1 MARKKLIWIIG
12 ATASGKST
20 LRRHLV
26 DILRKKDG
34 EIISIPDMEYT
45 DYGNVGVLG
54 KCKSDGVC
62 DGLDVS
68 FNHMR
73 KEGCMKTVEHC
84 IKNYDYTFIEG
95 TMATGQW
102 ILPLCEMCLKYD
114 CKFYLIHL
122 DMRYWENYKR
132 LVKRV
137 LERGGSEEDIKDSML
152 ESVRGKSVQMK
163 NLYKKCVQ
171 TGFIRCLQINAEED
185 DIEVKIKLALK
196 FLKLLKN
203 G

>member
-20 LRRHLV
+20 LRRSLV
-26 DILRKKDG
+26 DILGKNEGK
-34 EIISIPDMEYT
+34 IISVPDMEYT
-45 DYGNVGVLG
+45 DYGNAAVLG
-54 KCKSDGVC
+54 KCKPDGVC
-62 DGLDVS
+62 DGLDIS

-73 KEGCMKTVEHC
+73 KEGCMRTVEEC
-84 IKNYDYTFIEG
+84 IKTHDYTFIEG

-114 CKFYLIHL
+114 CNFYLIHL

-137 LERGGSEEDIKDSML
+137 LERGGTEDDIKDSML
-152 ESVRGKSVQMK
+152 DSVRGKSVQMK

-171 TGFIRCLQINAEED
+171 TGFIKCLQLNAEVLELEEKVR
-185 DIEVKIKLALK
+185 ISLK
-196 FLKLLKN
+196 FLKLLK
-203 G
+203 

>member
-20 LRRHLV
+20 LRRSIV
-26 DILRKKDG
+26 DILGKSEGK
-34 EIISIPDMEYT
+34 IISVPDMEYT
-45 DYGNVGVLG
+45 DYGNAAVLG
-54 KCKSDGVC
+54 KCKPDGVC
-62 DGLDVS
+62 DGLDIS

-73 KEGCMKTVEHC
+73 KEGCMRTVEEC
-84 IKNYDYTFIEG
+84 IKNHDYTFIEG

-114 CKFYLIHL
+114 CNFYLIHL

-137 LERGGSEEDIKDSML
+137 LERGGTEDDIKDSML
-152 ESVRGKSVQMK
+152 DSVRGKSVQMK

-171 TGFIRCLQINAEED
+171 TGFIKCLQLNAEVLEL
-185 DIEVKIKLALK
+185 EEKVRMSLK
-196 FLKLLKN
+196 FLKLLK
-203 G
+203 

>member
-20 LRRHLV
+20 LRRSLV
-26 DILRKKDG
+26 DILGKSEGK
-34 EIISIPDMEYT
+34 IISVPDMEYT
-45 DYGNVGVLG
+45 DYGNAAVLG
-54 KCKSDGVC
+54 KCKPDGVC
-62 DGLDVS
+62 DGLDIS
-68 FNHMR
+68 FNHMC
-73 KEGCMKTVEHC
+73 KEGCMRTVEEC
-84 IKNYDYTFIEG
+84 IKNHDYTFIEG

-114 CKFYLIHL
+114 CNFYLIHL

-137 LERGGSEEDIKDSML
+137 LERGGTEDDIKDSML
-152 ESVRGKSVQMK
+152 DSVRGKSVQMK

-171 TGFIRCLQINAEED
+171 TGFIKCLQLNAEVLEL
-185 DIEVKIKLALK
+185 EEKVRMSLK
-196 FLKLLKN
+196 FLKLLK
-203 G
+203 

>member
-20 LRRHLV
+20 LRRSLV
-26 DILRKKDG
+26 DILGKSEGK
-34 EIISIPDMEYT
+34 IISVPDMEYT
-45 DYGNVGVLG
+45 DYGNAAVLG
-54 KCKSDGVC
+54 KCKPDGVC
-62 DGLDVS
+62 DGLDIS

-73 KEGCMKTVEHC
+73 KDGCMRTVEKC
-84 IKNYDYTFIEG
+84 IKTHDYTFIEG

-114 CKFYLIHL
+114 CNFYLIHL

-137 LERGGSEEDIKDSML
+137 LERGGTEDDIKDSML
-152 ESVRGKSVQMK
+152 DSVRGKSVQMK

-171 TGFIRCLQINAEED
+171 TGFIKCLQLNAEVLEL
-185 DIEVKIKLALK
+185 EEKVRMSLK
-196 FLKLLKN
+196 FLKLLK
-203 G
+203 